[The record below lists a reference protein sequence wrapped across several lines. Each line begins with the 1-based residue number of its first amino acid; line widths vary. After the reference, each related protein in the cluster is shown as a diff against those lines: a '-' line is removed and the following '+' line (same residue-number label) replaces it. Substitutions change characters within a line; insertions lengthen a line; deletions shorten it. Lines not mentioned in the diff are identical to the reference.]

1 MSEILAI
8 GVSHKTAPVAVRER
22 LALPPGRAVDF
33 LRDLRGDSAVRE
45 AVAISTCNRTELY
58 LVAGDPVEA
67 ETAVLGM
74 LARQAGIRPTEL
86 ASAIYALRNCEAAR
100 HLFRVTSGLESM
112 ITGEAEVQGQLKR
125 AYEAAVGAGTA
136 GPMTHRLF
144 RAALQTGKRVRSETL
159 IGERQASVPSVAA
172 GLARDEL
179 GKLDG
184 REVVI
189 LGAGETS
196 ELAARALNQHG
207 VATIFVANRRQDR
220 ALGLARRFGGEAVSF
235 DDLPEQLERVDIVV
249 SATAS
254 PHAILGVEEMAAVMN
269 ARGHRPLL
277 MLDLAVPR
285 DIDPECAEI
294 AGVSLHDIDSLQ
306 SVVASNR
313 SVRQAEARR
322 AEGVLEEEIQ
332 RFAVWL
338 GSLEVLP
345 TLAALRQQAT
355 ELVDGVLAENE
366 GRWETASERDRQRAE
381 AIART
386 VVNRLL
392 HEPTARMRALADD
405 DRAHSRMQLL
415 RELFGLESEAEE
427 AAAPAGES
435 ETEAESGL
443 AAVHE
448 LPRRAARR
456 R

>member
-1 MSEILAI
+1 VSEILAI

-67 ETAVLGM
+67 ETAALGM

-112 ITGEAEVQGQLKR
+112 IVGEAEVQGQVKR

-159 IGERQASVPSVAA
+159 IGERQGSVPSVAA

-179 GKLDG
+179 GELEG

-196 ELAARALNQHG
+196 ELAARALSHHG

-235 DDLPEQLERVDIVV
+235 DDLPGQLERVDIVV

-254 PHAILGVEEMAAVMN
+254 PHAILGVEEMVEVME
-269 ARGHRPLL
+269 ARSQRPLL
-277 MLDLAVPR
+277 MIDLAVPR
-285 DIDPECAEI
+285 DIDPDCAEI
-294 AGVSLHDIDSLQ
+294 PGVSLHDIDDLQ
-306 SVVASNR
+306 AVVASNR
-313 SVRQAEARR
+313 SVRQAEAKR

-332 RFAVWL
+332 RFAGWL
-338 GSLEVLP
+338 GSP
-345 TLAALRQQAT
+345 T
-355 ELVDGVLAENE
+355 G
-366 GRWETASERDRQRAE
+366 QRAGRRR
-381 AIART
+381 AR
-386 VVNRLL
+386 RECGALGDGL
-392 HEPTARMRALADD
+392 RARPPARRG
-405 DRAHSRMQLL
+405 DRADGRQPPAARAHRADEGSR
-415 RELFGLESEAEE
+415 RRRPGSRAD
-427 AAAPAGES
+427 AAPA
-435 ETEAESGL
+435 
-443 AAVHE
+443 
-448 LPRRAARR
+448 RAIRDRVGGRGRATSCRAGS
-456 R
+456 